1 MMDNILQIVGS
12 AFVVAGAALIWVPLG
27 FIVAGIIVI
36 VIGISLESK

>member
-12 AFVVAGAALIWVPLG
+12 ALVVAGATLIWVPLG

>member
-1 MMDNILQIVGS
+1 MDNILQIVGS
-12 AFVVAGAALIWVPLG
+12 DLVVAGAALIWVPLG